1 MKSSLKEYAI
11 PSLITIILLTV
22 SFILHFKSCGS
33 SMSSPSDI
41 WQGKIDLHRSLYPF
55 TIRYFTT
62 YSTLFLQKLTTL
74 SIRESFFIIQFCLA
88 LILGPVFY
96 CFLRRLK
103 FNRVWSNIGVFIF
116 FTSYPMMAAHFEP
129 VHTWDDFWTYLFL
142 ILSFSVMVRNRFLLS
157 AICFTLACFSRDQA
171 LIFYPVFILAL
182 FLFGEEKKLQAKIF
196 YSSLPIII
204 FGSFLIL
211 VWQDPEPK
219 RFELIKFNFE
229 NALRTRDTLFSV
241 YISFGF
247 LWLTS
252 IMAIFKLASKEK
264 GKIIRLIFWGGVRTL
279 PINIIITLF
288 FTAARETRI
297 LFPPFVFVIPLSLL
311 ILEPVHKY
319 LGKTLP
325 RLKRVLLL
333 IVFHALMVGGVYLA
347 WVVFPYFE
355 YRQCAN
361 YCREWAG
368 INIGIIIMLIL
379 IYSVVPKARLIFD
392 TSITIQNP
400 VDRHSE

>member
-1 MKSSLKEYAI
+1 
-11 PSLITIILLTV
+11 
-22 SFILHFKSCGS
+22 
-33 SMSSPSDI
+33 MSSPPDI

-74 SIRESFFIIQFCLA
+74 SIRESFFIVQFCLA
-88 LILGPVFY
+88 FILGPVFY

-142 ILSFSVMVRNRFLLS
+142 ILSFSMIVKNRFLLS
-157 AICFTLACFSRDQA
+157 T
-171 LIFYPVFILAL
+171 
-182 FLFGEEKKLQAKIF
+182 AKIF
-196 YSSLPIII
+196 YSSLPVII
-204 FGSFLIL
+204 FGSFLAL

-252 IMAIFKLASKEK
+252 IMTIFKLAGREK
-264 GKIIRLIFWGGVRTL
+264 DKITRLIFWGGVITL
-279 PINIIITLF
+279 TINTIITLF
-288 FTAARETRI
+288 FTFARETRI

-319 LGKTLP
+319 FRKTLP

-333 IVFHALMVGGVYLA
+333 IVFHALMIGGVYLA
-347 WVVFPYFE
+347 WVIFPYFE
-355 YRQCAN
+355 YRQCAD

-368 INIGIIIMLIL
+368 INFGIIIMLIL
-379 IYSVVPKARLIFD
+379 IYLVFPKARLVFYTDIAR
-392 TSITIQNP
+392 QNP
-400 VDRHSE
+400 VDRRSE